1 MLENFKLYLV
11 RQGYREYTPSGNPST
26 VYDYGKRIEKI
37 LEKERISI
45 LTLAENIDFYVSKY
59 DDLGSEAEFGKK
71 SHRAFINALKRFQD
85 FCK

>member
-11 RQGYREYTPSGNPST
+11 RQGYSEYTPSGNPST
-26 VYDYGKRIEKI
+26 VYDYEKRINKI
-37 LEKERISI
+37 LEKEGISI
-45 LTLAENIDFYVSKY
+45 SKLTENIDFYVSKY